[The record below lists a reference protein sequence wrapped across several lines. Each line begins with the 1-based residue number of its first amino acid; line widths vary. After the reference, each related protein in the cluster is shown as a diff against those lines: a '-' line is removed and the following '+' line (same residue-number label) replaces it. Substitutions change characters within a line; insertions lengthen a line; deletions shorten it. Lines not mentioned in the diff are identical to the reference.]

1 MRETAVRLLGL
12 LLVLQALAMTVQT
25 YFETIGMTVPSE
37 GIELSGPGLVELF
50 QQITTSPLSFWSSIF
65 PYTLAVGLV
74 FCFAARPISRWIT
87 PARQQG

>member
-12 LLVLQALAMTVQT
+12 FLVLRALVWIAQT
-25 YFETIGMTVPSE
+25 YLKFADLDAGEEGFEF
-37 GIELSGPGLVELF
+37 SGPGLVELF
-50 QQITTSPLSFWSSIF
+50 EQITDSPLPFWSSIF

-87 PARQQG
+87 PARPQR